1 MNIRKNKAYTMAE
14 ILIVMAIFAIAMT
27 LLIRTIVRVD
37 PDKNKILF
45 IKAYHATEEILA
57 LSMNDETLY
66 DQNIY
71 TKADITNWE
80 GEKHFNLADAPLKDA
95 EITFINNG
103 ERKKACLSG
112 CDENLTKNNAPC
124 YHIAR
129 YINTIGPVNCNASNS
144 TDMNMRTS
152 NGVCYYGWTAAGL
165 GGTTPSGST
174 QKSFDAVIDPSCSRS
189 TDNKSGYAVRVYA
202 SGAMEIPE
210 ESDLTT
216 KTNQEKALQWLKSP
230 TTVD

>member
-80 GEKHFNLADAPLKDA
+80 GEKHFNLADAPLNEAK
-95 EITFINNG
+95 ITFISDG
-103 ERKKACLSG
+103 VQKTACNSG
-112 CDENLTKNNAPC
+112 CDETLTRDNAPC

-129 YINTIGPVNCNASNS
+129 YVNTFGAVSCSGGNTEELNF
-144 TDMNMRTS
+144 RTS
-152 NGVCYYGWTAAGL
+152 SGVCYYNWSA
-165 GGTTPSGST
+165 SSISDT
-174 QKSFDAVIDPSCSRS
+174 QNYFDAVIDPSCTR
-189 TDNKSGYAVRVYA
+189 TATNENGYAIRVYS

-210 ESDLTT
+210 ESKLTN
-216 KTNQEKALQWLKSP
+216 KTNQEKALRWLRSP